1 VERVE
6 AELMLGF
13 FFPGAEVD
21 TSKLPGPPIGVEPPD
36 ATGDPSSSATPA
48 APG

>member
-1 VERVE
+1 
-6 AELMLGF
+6 MLGF

-36 ATGDPSSSATPA
+36 ATGDQSSSATPA